1 MNCYF
6 AKGFEQGGVY
16 TKKMNKDKRRKVT
29 KLELR

>member
-6 AKGFEQGGVY
+6 AKGIAQGGVY
-16 TKKMNKDKRRKVT
+16 IKKMNKDKRRKVT

>member
-16 TKKMNKDKRRKVT
+16 IKKMNKDKRKVT

>member
-16 TKKMNKDKRRKVT
+16 IKKMNKDKRKVT
-29 KLELR
+29 QLELR